1 MQLPV
6 FNCYQRN
13 HCSQL
18 DPGGSERK
26 AGKLRGLQEG
36 GDAEDYE
43 HAQLCPG
50 ENLSWP
56 SPSPSS
62 S

>member
-36 GDAEDYE
+36 GDEEDHE

-50 ENLSWP
+50 EN
-56 SPSPSS
+56 
-62 S
+62 